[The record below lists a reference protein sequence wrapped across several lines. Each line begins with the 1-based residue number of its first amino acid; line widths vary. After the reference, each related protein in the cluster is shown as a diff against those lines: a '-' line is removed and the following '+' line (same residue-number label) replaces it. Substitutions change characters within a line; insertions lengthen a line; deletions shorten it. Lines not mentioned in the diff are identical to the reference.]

1 MSNITNIDP
10 VVTEAKLTEF
20 YNDIKPFLGCPAY
33 VTQEGD
39 EMYFSTDEKVVGRW
53 YDGKPLYQ
61 RTFTGTMAN
70 LTNQTLVELDQT
82 VYTIVYWMT
91 YNHRANT
98 HEVYP
103 LDAYIDNASSMSTF
117 VAADGLRLY
126 TTASSYLKDKPFY
139 AVIWYTKVADSAVTT
154 IEQKP
159 THYST
164 DEKVVGTWI
173 DGKPVYQR
181 TYTTTA
187 PNASS
192 NGSYAYKTIV
202 HNITNVDKFVDVRGT
217 LTSSDF
223 SSVLP
228 FFTDG
233 GNKTKFNINATD
245 ISIANDCVYSNG
257 RDLILTVRY
266 TKTTD

>member
-1 MSNITNIDP
+1 MSNITNTDP

-39 EMYFSTDEKVVGRW
+39 AEYFSTDEKVIGRW
-53 YDGKPLYQ
+53 VNGKPLYQ
-61 RTFTGTMAN
+61 KTVAITIGSGVQSVVYSFPEAN
-70 LTNQTLVELDQT
+70 IEYLVDYSGYIYWTSAEILPIPWYSDGDWNISAKMSGNRDVIISTHGYNGKSGYIT
-82 VYTIVYWMT
+82 VI
-91 YNHRANT
+91 
-98 HEVYP
+98 
-103 LDAYIDNASSMSTF
+103 
-117 VAADGLRLY
+117 
-126 TTASSYLKDKPFY
+126 
-139 AVIWYTKVADSAVTT
+139 YTKTTDSAVTT

-164 DEKVVGTWI
+164 DEQVVGYWI

-181 TYTTTA
+181 TYTTTV

-192 NGSYAYKTIV
+192 NGSYAYKTIA

-266 TKTTD
+266 TKATD